1 MADIPSFQPFLTDK
15 RLQRGSVLEMI
26 VPARAKQEVPVI
38 VEHAQPGYLVVSHEM
53 KERRQGQLLG
63 SLVRVR
69 WEAGSSINTVEC
81 EVIQEQTVWPISLL
95 TLIPT
100 LVSVENVPIQQEL
113 RTPDYI
119 INVPYMVMGARP
131 IEGKSEGV
139 LLKFSPNRLVIGTDG
154 YVSKGDFIHLSFV
167 LPHVNK
173 ELVGMAKVVEKT
185 FQDKQTVV
193 ELVFT
198 DIEPKHHQLLK
209 EYYQKLE
216 KAAF

>member
-1 MADIPSFQPFLTDK
+1 
-15 RLQRGSVLEMI
+15 
-26 VPARAKQEVPVI
+26 
-38 VEHAQPGYLVVSHEM
+38 
-53 KERRQGQLLG
+53 
-63 SLVRVR
+63 
-69 WEAGSSINTVEC
+69 
-81 EVIQEQTVWPISLL
+81 
-95 TLIPT
+95 
-100 LVSVENVPIQQEL
+100 VENVPIQQEL

-139 LLKFSPNRLVIGTDG
+139 LLKFSQNRLVIGTDG